1 MRMLILLILTVLSTA
16 LFSTGAS
23 AHQLS
28 TAYFNSTLN
37 NTGVIEGEWQI
48 RLYDLEQALGI
59 DGNRDGTLLWGE
71 LLSRADDVNKYLL
84 HHLKLSRGE
93 APCPLLIREPWQI
106 TEHFNEGYVVMPV
119 RAQCAL
125 TGDINIHY
133 GAFFKEDSE
142 HKLLL
147 SISAVSPD
155 NNGKND
161 VASRVIS
168 SNQSSITITH
178 DDGNLWITVQEYIVQ
193 GVIHI
198 WKGLDHIL
206 FLLSLML
213 TCVLTR
219 KNSHW
224 IGRRNIREIVINT
237 TWIVTAFTLAHSITL
252 TATALGWIN
261 LPSRWVEVGIAASVA
276 LAALNN
282 IFPLVTRLGWLTFA
296 FGLLHGMGFAGV
308 LGELGVPPDQKVV
321 TVLAFNIGVEIG
333 QMVIV
338 IAVLPFLIL
347 VRNSLWYSRYSLI
360 GASAV
365 ITLVAL
371 QWVFERV

>member
-1 MRMLILLILTVLSTA
+1 MRFLKIFFVLLSSFI
-16 LFSTGAS
+16 FSAAANG
-23 AHQLS
+23 HQLS
-28 TAYFNSTLN
+28 TAYLNTTLSD
-37 NTGVIEGEWQI
+37 TGVWEGEWQV
-48 RLYDLEQALGI
+48 RLYDLERAIGI
-59 DGNRDGTLLWGE
+59 DANGDGKLLWGE
-71 LLSRADDVNKYLL
+71 LQERSDAVKQYLSS
-84 HHLKLSRGE
+84 HLKLTRGA
-93 APCPLLIREPWQI
+93 APCPLLLDDAWQI
-106 TEHFNEGYVVMPV
+106 AEHFNEGYLALPV
-119 RAQCAL
+119 RAQCPL
-125 TGDINIHY
+125 EGELEVHY
-133 GAFFKEDSE
+133 SAFFDEDSE

-147 SISAVSPD
+147 AIGATSPNQ
-155 NNGKND
+155 NNTYSN
-161 VASRVIS
+161 RVIS
-168 SNQSSITITH
+168 SSQRSISFTGE
-178 DDGNLWITVQEYIVQ
+178 DGNLWVTVQEFIVQ

-224 IGRRNIREIVINT
+224 VGKQNVRDIIVTT

-276 LAALNN
+276 LAAMNN
-282 IFPLVTRLGWLTFA
+282 IFPLVVRLGWLTFV

-308 LGELGVPPDQKVV
+308 LGELGVPSDQKLL
-321 TVLAFNIGVEIG
+321 TVLSFNLGVEIG

-338 IAVLPFLIL
+338 AAVLPVLIL
-347 VRNSLWYSRYSLI
+347 VRNSVWYSRYSVI
-360 GASAV
+360 GVSVV

-371 QWVFERV
+371 QWVVERI

>member
-1 MRMLILLILTVLSTA
+1 MRFLKIFFVLLSSFI
-16 LFSTGAS
+16 FSAAANG
-23 AHQLS
+23 HQLS
-28 TAYFNSTLN
+28 TAYLNTTLSD
-37 NTGVIEGEWQI
+37 TGVWEGEWQV
-48 RLYDLEQALGI
+48 RLYDLERAIGI
-59 DGNRDGTLLWGE
+59 DANGDGKLLWGE
-71 LLSRADDVNKYLL
+71 LQERSDAVKQYLSS
-84 HHLKLSRGE
+84 HLKLTRGA
-93 APCPLLIREPWQI
+93 APCTLLLDDAWQI
-106 TEHFNEGYVVMPV
+106 AEHFNEGYLALPV
-119 RAQCAL
+119 RAQCPL
-125 TGDINIHY
+125 EGELEVHY
-133 GAFFKEDSE
+133 SAFFDEDSE

-147 SISAVSPD
+147 AIGATSPNQ
-155 NNGKND
+155 NNTYSN
-161 VASRVIS
+161 RVIS
-168 SNQSSITITH
+168 SSQRSISFTGE
-178 DDGNLWITVQEYIVQ
+178 DGNLWVTVQEFIVQ

-224 IGRRNIREIVINT
+224 VGKQNVRDIIVTT

-276 LAALNN
+276 LAAMNN
-282 IFPLVTRLGWLTFA
+282 IFPLVVRLGWLTFV

-308 LGELGVPPDQKVV
+308 LGELGVPSDQKLL
-321 TVLAFNIGVEIG
+321 TVLSFNLGVEIG

-338 IAVLPFLIL
+338 AAVLPVLIL
-347 VRNSLWYSRYSLI
+347 VRNSVWYSRYSVI
-360 GASAV
+360 GVSVV

-371 QWVFERV
+371 QWVVERI